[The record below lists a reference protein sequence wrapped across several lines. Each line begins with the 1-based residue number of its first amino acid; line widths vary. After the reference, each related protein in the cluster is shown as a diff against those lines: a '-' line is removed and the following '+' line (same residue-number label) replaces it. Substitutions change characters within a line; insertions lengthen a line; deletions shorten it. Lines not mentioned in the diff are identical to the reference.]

1 MISIFISLY
10 IYISIWLCRYKVY
23 YHESKGRKPTIRTKI
38 KQQQQRSAIWFLA
51 NNNNVEAADWLVA
64 SAVDDI
70 YALEDDSDE

>member
-1 MISIFISLY
+1 MISIFIYLS
-10 IYISIWLCRYKVY
+10 IYIVSRYKVY

-51 NNNNVEAADWLVA
+51 NNNNNVEAADWLVA